1 MRESIIQTTINKF
14 LTWLAKKS
22 VTALYRRTH
31 FMTYSWG
38 LDEYTDLYLIS
49 EESYLD
55 RHRFGVHEEKIVD
68 TPQTEE
74 TCERCVYVRG
84 SQWCQGCNGT
94 PKRWNGETV
103 VDTSQTD
110 CAWK

>member
-1 MRESIIQTTINKF
+1 MGESIIQTTINKF

-55 RHRFGVHEEKIVD
+55 RHRFGVHEEKYAG
-68 TPQTEE
+68 TPQTERSGDE
-74 TCERCVYVRG
+74 Q
-84 SQWCQGCNGT
+84 S
-94 PKRWNGETV
+94 
-103 VDTSQTD
+103 
-110 CAWK
+110 